1 MSESI
6 ESILKDAEAGM
17 KKSMAHLDVELSRI
31 RAGKASPS
39 ILEGVMAEYYGN
51 PTPIA
56 QVANISVMDAR
67 TIIIQPWEK
76 NMLSVIERA
85 IMAANIGLTPQND
98 GVQIRLFMPPLTEER
113 RRELFKKAT
122 AEGENGKI
130 SVRSLRRD
138 SIEQIK
144 KLQKDGLSEDIAK
157 GGEKEVQDLTD
168 RFIGQIDKVLAG
180 KEKEIME
187 I

>member
-1 MSESI
+1 
-6 ESILKDAEAGM
+6 
-17 KKSMAHLDVELSRI
+17 
-31 RAGKASPS
+31 
-39 ILEGVMAEYYGN
+39 
-51 PTPIA
+51 
-56 QVANISVMDAR
+56 
-67 TIIIQPWEK
+67 
-76 NMLSVIERA
+76 MLSVIERA